1 MKTFLLAHA
10 ALLALPIYALGVWLG
25 WPLSGAVAGLAY
37 AMAWSVLWHRGKRP
51 PVFEIAAI
59 IGLAVVALGQALGLS
74 ALIAGST
81 SLLLL
86 ALGIGAAVS
95 VAIGRPWTAEF
106 SAGEYQGAA
115 VTPLFKSV
123 NMTISAMWAGL
134 FGWMALASLVGMPA
148 LAHWLPVAAGGVAS
162 VLLPKILVRRAL
174 TAMAKGDQRNN
185 WPAPNFAGATPA
197 AAEADESCDV
207 AIIGAGIGGLT
218 AAALLA
224 DSGLKVIVCEQHVVP
239 GGFAHNWQRVA
250 RERDAASHDKLV
262 FRFDSGVHDVSGWQP
277 GGPVR
282 SVFECLGI
290 ANDVA
295 WKRLDHRYVLDG
307 KTIDVPRDWRLY
319 ARMIGE
325 HYPTEA
331 VGIAALFEDIFTVFT
346 SMYSTAAARGGIP
359 GMPADPDALLG
370 FARANPLAVAWMRRP
385 WHDFVA
391 RHVTDA
397 GAREWISALGGYITD
412 DTATATVAD
421 MVPIFGYYF
430 HGGYYP
436 EGGSGAM
443 AESLT
448 RAIEQ
453 RGGRVH
459 LRTPVV
465 KITTADGAA
474 TGLLVQDLHGRQR
487 RIAANAVVC
496 NADAR
501 EVVTRLLDDQ
511 SIARTLE
518 AQVGPLLPACSAVGI
533 SLGLRGSLQ
542 LPAVVHVVTPEGMAG
557 MVVPSAVDP
566 SCAPPGH
573 SVVEIIELIGHDE
586 ARSWFPPD
594 GTAADQLDAFRQSPD
609 YLARKTAMGD
619 RLIARV
625 RAVIPDIDARIVYRS
640 ESSPATYHRY
650 AWTNAG
656 AIYGVTGKTGRL
668 PVKMPL
674 RNLVVAGAATHGP
687 GIEAVVI
694 SGACAAEALCKG
706 LLAAQPAKPAIEAPS
721 VAAA

>member
-25 WPLSGAVAGLAY
+25 WPLTGAVAGLAY

-59 IGLAVVALGQALGLS
+59 VGLAVVASAQALGLS
-74 ALIAGST
+74 TLISHST

-95 VAIGRPWTAEF
+95 VATGRPWTAEF

-115 VTPLFKSV
+115 ATPLFRSI
-123 NMTISAMWAGL
+123 NMTISTMWAAL
-134 FGWMALASLVGMPA
+134 FGWMAFASFVSLPA
-148 LAHWLPVAAGGVAS
+148 LAHWLPVAAGGAAS
-162 VLLPKILVRRAL
+162 VVLPKLLVRRGL

-185 WPAPNFAGATPA
+185 WPAPDFAGAPLD
-197 AAEADESCDV
+197 AAEADETCDV
-207 AIIGAGIGGLT
+207 AIVGAGIGGLT

-224 DSGLKVIVCEQHVVP
+224 DAGLKVIVCEQHVVP
-239 GGFAHNWQRVA
+239 GGFAHNWLRVA

-282 SVFECLGI
+282 SVFERLGI
-290 ANDVA
+290 ADDVA

-307 KTIDVPRDWRLY
+307 KTIDVPRDWRRY
-319 ARMIGE
+319 AQMIGE
-325 HYPTEA
+325 QYPAEA
-331 VGIAALFEDIFTVFT
+331 SGIAALFEDIFTVYT
-346 SMYSTAAARGGIP
+346 SMYSTGAARGGIP
-359 GMPADPDALLG
+359 GMPSDPDALLG
-370 FARANPLAVAWMRRP
+370 FAKANPLAVAWMSRP

-391 RHVTDA
+391 RHVA
-397 GAREWISALGGYITD
+397 SASAREWVSALGGYITD
-412 DTATATVAD
+412 DTGTATVAD

-430 HGGYYP
+430 NGGYYP

-443 AESLT
+443 AESLM

-465 KITTADGAA
+465 RITIADGAA
-474 TGLLVQDLHGRQR
+474 TGLLVQDVRGRQR
-487 RIAANAVVC
+487 RIAAKAVVC
-496 NADAR
+496 NADAN
-501 EVVTRLLDDQ
+501 EAVTRLLDDQ

-518 AQVGPLLPACSAVGI
+518 AQVGPLQPACSAVGV

-542 LPAVVHVVTPEGMAG
+542 LPAVVHVVTPDGMAG
-557 MVVPSAVDP
+557 MVVPSSVDP

-573 SVVEIIELIGHDE
+573 SVVEIIELIGTEE
-586 ARSWFPPD
+586 ARLWFPPD
-594 GTAADQLDAFRQSPD
+594 GSDVDQLDAFRQSPD

-650 AWTNAG
+650 AWTGAG
-656 AIYGVTGKTGRL
+656 AIYGVTGQKGRL

-674 RNLVVAGAATHGP
+674 RNLVLAGAATHGP

-694 SGACAAEALCKG
+694 SGACAAEVLCKG
-706 LLAAQPAKPAIEAPS
+706 LLASRPVKPPVAAPS
-721 VAAA
+721 VAA